1 MPKTLDTR
9 KHCLFR
15 RPNAADQ
22 MDEGLL
28 GVINEVSKE
37 TVSINYA
44 MK

>member
-15 RPNAADQ
+15 PQNAADQ

-37 TVSINYA
+37 AASYY
-44 MK
+44 